1 MADLDVITPPSRTV
15 LFRGQALSVTPLRL
29 QQIGPFI
36 TASRTIIA
44 RVAMMA
50 GAVEGAPA
58 AATGAILL
66 DLLEQDSADLAA
78 ALAVASCREEH
89 WTSGAELDEALRRHA
104 EWIAGGTLD
113 EIADLLEAVVGLNRD
128 FFAHRLRSL
137 LLQARPPAE
146 ENSGSPTSP
155 ST

>member
-1 MADLDVITPPSRTV
+1 MADDDVITPPTRTV
-15 LFRGQALSVTPLRL
+15 AFRGEKLIVGPLRL

-50 GAVEGAPA
+50 GAVDGSER
-58 AATGAILL
+58 ATVGAILL
-66 DLLEQDSADLAA
+66 DLLEQDGAEIAA
-78 ALAVASCREEH
+78 ALAVATGR
-89 WTSGAELDEALRRHA
+89 DA

-113 EIADLLEAVVGLNRD
+113 EVADLLDTVVGLNRD
-128 FFAHRLRSL
+128 FFAHSLRRL
-137 LLQARPPAE
+137 LLQAKLQADE
-146 ENSGSPTSP
+146 STDSPTSS

>member
-1 MADLDVITPPSRTV
+1 MADDDVITPPTRTV
-15 LFRGQALSVTPLRL
+15 AFRGEKLIVGPLRL

-50 GAVEGAPA
+50 GAVDGSEQA
-58 AATGAILL
+58 AVGAILL
-66 DLLEQDSADLAA
+66 DLLEQDGAEIAA
-78 ALAVASCREEH
+78 ALAVATGR
-89 WTSGAELDEALRRHA
+89 DA

-113 EIADLLEAVVGLNRD
+113 EVADLLDAVVGLNRD
-128 FFAHRLRSL
+128 FFAHRLRRL
-137 LLQARPPAE
+137 LLQAKLQADE
-146 ENSGSPTSP
+146 STDSPTSS

>member
-1 MADLDVITPPSRTV
+1 MSELDVIIPPARTV
-15 LFRGQALSVTPLRL
+15 RFRGEQLEVTPLRL

-50 GAVEGAPA
+50 GAVDTAPA

-66 DLLEQDSADLAA
+66 DLLEQDSAELAG
-78 ALAVASCREEH
+78 ALAVAVGR
-89 WTSGAELDEALRRHA
+89 DA

-113 EIADLLEAVVGLNRD
+113 EVADLLEAVVGLNRD
-128 FFAHRLRSL
+128 FFAHRLRRL
-137 LLQARPPAE
+137 LMQAKPLAE
-146 ENSGSPTSP
+146 ESTDSATS
-155 ST
+155 SSS

>member
-1 MADLDVITPPSRTV
+1 MSELDVIIPPTRTV
-15 LFRGQALSVTPLRL
+15 RFRGEQVQVTPLRL

-50 GAVEGAPA
+50 GAVDTAPA

-66 DLLEQDSADLAA
+66 DLLEQDSAELAA
-78 ALAVASCREEH
+78 ALAVAVSR
-89 WTSGAELDEALRRHA
+89 DA

-113 EIADLLEAVVGLNRD
+113 EVADLLEAVVGLNRD
-128 FFAHRLRSL
+128 FFAHRLRRL
-137 LLQARPPAE
+137 LMQAKPLAE
-146 ENSGSPTSP
+146 DSTDSATSS

>member
-1 MADLDVITPPSRTV
+1 VITPPTRTV
-15 LFRGQALSVTPLRL
+15 AFRGEKLIVGPLRL

-50 GAVEGAPA
+50 GAVDGSERA
-58 AATGAILL
+58 AVGAILL
-66 DLLEQDSADLAA
+66 DLLEQDGAEIAA
-78 ALAVASCREEH
+78 ALAVATGR
-89 WTSGAELDEALRRHA
+89 DA

-113 EIADLLEAVVGLNRD
+113 EVADLLDAVVGLNRD
-128 FFAHRLRSL
+128 FFAHRLRQL
-137 LLQARPPAE
+137 LVQAKLQADV
-146 ENSGSPTSP
+146 STDSPTSS

>member
-1 MADLDVITPPSRTV
+1 MSELDVIIPPARTV
-15 LFRGQALSVTPLRL
+15 HFRGEQVQVTPLRL

-50 GAVEGAPA
+50 GAVDTAPA

-66 DLLEQDSADLAA
+66 DLLEQDSAELAG
-78 ALAVASCREEH
+78 ALAVAVGR
-89 WTSGAELDEALRRHA
+89 DA

-113 EIADLLEAVVGLNRD
+113 EVADLLEAVVGLNRD
-128 FFAHRLRSL
+128 FFSHRLRRL
-137 LLQARPPAE
+137 LMQAKPLAE
-146 ENSGSPTSP
+146 ESTDSATS
-155 ST
+155 SSS

>member
-1 MADLDVITPPSRTV
+1 MSELDVIIPPTRTV
-15 LFRGQALSVTPLRL
+15 RFRGEQVQVTPLRL

-50 GAVEGAPA
+50 GAVDTAPA

-66 DLLEQDSADLAA
+66 DLLEQDSAELAA
-78 ALAVASCREEH
+78 ALAVAVSRD
-89 WTSGAELDEALRRHA
+89 AD
-104 EWIAGGTLD
+104 WIAGGTLD
-113 EIADLLEAVVGLNRD
+113 EVADLLEAVVGLNRD
-128 FFAHRLRSL
+128 FFAHRLRRL
-137 LLQARPPAE
+137 LMQAKPLAE
-146 ENSGSPTSP
+146 DSTDSATSS

>member
-1 MADLDVITPPSRTV
+1 VSELDVIIPPARTV
-15 LFRGQALSVTPLRL
+15 RFRGEQLEVTPLRL

-50 GAVEGAPA
+50 GAVDTAPA

-66 DLLEQDSADLAA
+66 DLLEQDSAELAG
-78 ALAVASCREEH
+78 ALAVAVGR
-89 WTSGAELDEALRRHA
+89 DA

-113 EIADLLEAVVGLNRD
+113 EVADLLEAVVGLNRD
-128 FFAHRLRSL
+128 FFAHRLRRL
-137 LLQARPPAE
+137 LMQAKPLAE
-146 ENSGSPTSP
+146 ESTDSATS
-155 ST
+155 SSS

>member
-1 MADLDVITPPSRTV
+1 MSELDVIIPPARTV
-15 LFRGQALSVTPLRL
+15 RFRGEQLEVTPLRL

-50 GAVEGAPA
+50 GAVDAAPA

-66 DLLEQDSADLAA
+66 DLLEQDSAELAG
-78 ALAVASCREEH
+78 ALAVAVGR
-89 WTSGAELDEALRRHA
+89 DA

-113 EIADLLEAVVGLNRD
+113 EVADLLEAVVGLNRD
-128 FFAHRLRSL
+128 FFAHRLRRL
-137 LLQARPPAE
+137 LMQARPLAE
-146 ENSGSPTSP
+146 ESTDSATS
-155 ST
+155 SSS

>member
-1 MADLDVITPPSRTV
+1 MADDDVITPPTRTV
-15 LFRGQALSVTPLRL
+15 AFRGEKLIVGPLRL

-50 GAVEGAPA
+50 GAVDGSERA
-58 AATGAILL
+58 AVGAILL
-66 DLLEQDSADLAA
+66 DLLEQDGAEIAA
-78 ALAVASCREEH
+78 ALAVATGR
-89 WTSGAELDEALRRHA
+89 DA

-113 EIADLLEAVVGLNRD
+113 EVADLLDTVVGLNRD
-128 FFAHRLRSL
+128 FFAHRLRRL
-137 LLQARPPAE
+137 LLQAKLQADE
-146 ENSGSPTSP
+146 STDSPTSS